1 MRQSKLKTL
10 NLRELKSEYKEKQEK
25 YKQYYLDLKSGKEK
39 DGSKVKFLRRDIAR
53 ILTSIQ
59 KKGIEPEAEVKEV
72 KEIKVKKIK
81 KETIK
86 K

>member
-1 MRQSKLKTL
+1 
-10 NLRELKSEYKEKQEK
+10 
-25 YKQYYLDLKSGKEK
+25 LDLKSGKEK